1 VLKGTTLRI
10 AEDGIAK
17 RNRKLKDILAGS
29 AKFLSYRLMT
39 NVRILMMEVGK
50 VVDDFHR
57 SIFLLNSKWYYELA
71 FFSYF
76 VTIGKDDEKDGK
88 YN

>member
-1 VLKGTTLRI
+1 VFKRTTLRI
-10 AEDGIAK
+10 VEDGMEK
-17 RNRKLKDILAGS
+17 RNRKLKDILADL
-29 AKFLSYRLMT
+29 AKFLSYRPMT

-57 SIFLLNSKWYYELA
+57 SIFSLNSKWYYELA

-76 VTIGKDDEKDGK
+76 VWQG
-88 YN
+88 